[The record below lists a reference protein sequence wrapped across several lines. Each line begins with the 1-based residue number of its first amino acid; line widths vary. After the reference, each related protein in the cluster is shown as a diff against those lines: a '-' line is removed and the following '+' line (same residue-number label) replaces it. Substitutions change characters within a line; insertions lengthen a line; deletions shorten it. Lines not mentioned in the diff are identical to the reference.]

1 MDALGASEK
10 VIEYMDRV
18 PESKP
23 TGHYIPTNVN
33 GVLQFKDVHFSYPSR
48 PDEPVLN
55 GVSFTVN
62 PGEIVALVGESGGG
76 KSSCMS
82 LIERFY
88 DLFVILFFFS

>member
-1 MDALGASEK
+1 
-10 VIEYMDRV
+10 
-18 PESKP
+18 
-23 TGHYIPTNVN
+23 VN
-33 GVLQFKDVHFSYPSR
+33 AAAP
-48 PDEPVLN
+48 

-88 DLFVILFFFS
+88 DVNSGSITLDGVDITEYATLTLSLTLTEYGGGTVK